1 MGGPAPAFRRSGAS
15 IQTIRLTNPFG
26 EVMDKDKKRRPPG
39 GVRLLQLWARVLLDT
54 LSLVERQIAEFEAE
68 AICLKRLGRELAARI
83 RAGELHDQWPAVE
96 EFNAF
101 NKVVD
106 AECRRILR
114 RLAAKAQGAEV
125 KVVVVRMPVFV
136 RPEPSR
142 N

>member
-1 MGGPAPAFRRSGAS
+1 
-15 IQTIRLTNPFG
+15 
-26 EVMDKDKKRRPPG
+26 MDKDRKRRPPG
-39 GVRLLQLWARVLLDT
+39 GVRLLQVRARILLDT

-68 AICLKRLGRELAARI
+68 AIRLKRLGRALAARI
-83 RAGELHDQWPAVE
+83 RAAELHDQWPAVE

-101 NKVVD
+101 NEVID

-125 KVVVVRMPVFV
+125 KVVAVRVPVLV
-136 RPEPSR
+136 RPEPSA

>member
-26 EVMDKDKKRRPPG
+26 EVMDKDRKQKPPG
-39 GVRLLQLWARVLLDT
+39 GVRLLQLRARLLLDT
-54 LSLVERQIAEFEAE
+54 LGLVERQIAEFEAE
-68 AICLKRLGRELAARI
+68 AIRLKGLGRALAAMI
-83 RAGELHDQWPAVE
+83 RAAERHDQWPAAE

-101 NKVVD
+101 NEVLD

-125 KVVVVRMPVFV
+125 RVVVVRVPVFV